1 MDNCPRT
8 VRVWLVSVSV
18 LPGVEALPVSTPM
31 KVKVGAVPPAPPM
44 AGFEQEKV
52 LAAMV
57 QTKVSDG
64 VLSELP
70 VNV

>member
-1 MDNCPRT
+1 
-8 VRVWLVSVSV
+8 
-18 LPGVEALPVSTPM
+18 
-31 KVKVGAVPPAPPM
+31 M